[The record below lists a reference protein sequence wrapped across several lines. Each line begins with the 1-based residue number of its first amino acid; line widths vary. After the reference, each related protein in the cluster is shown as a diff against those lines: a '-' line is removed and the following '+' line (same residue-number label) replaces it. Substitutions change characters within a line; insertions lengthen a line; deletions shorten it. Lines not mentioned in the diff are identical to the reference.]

1 MKNRPLHENL
11 DTSFVNLSALL
22 RYLRRRQFV
31 GSIRV
36 ELSGYE
42 ADIVLN
48 KENQLNVRE
57 YDRIAGRI
65 AEGEEALQRLLIR
78 AREPGGIIHVYQ
90 QVAENEAVETKE
102 TQAAPIPKPTIN
114 IIEPK
119 PEPQV
124 KIAETVFKEVKKAV
138 ANGNGISIKTV
149 SNLNPITV
157 EVIPEKISAPI
168 ELPNGNNPKIEI
180 VKQPAFEKIQ
190 NHAEEKSKKS
200 LPDFPFELSNNFENR
215 AKKNQL
221 SAEEWQQL
229 LNLTGELLKTIDDCL
244 MKAELDFSAA
254 FKKAGAEVSAD
265 YPFLSPKKEI
275 FVYKNGKIGMSEQ
288 TSAKIF
294 AAGINETLR
303 RILDKL
309 GASPKFAELHRYTTH
324 KIIALIHQRK
334 PLYDKFSITPQL
346 EKILGI

>member
-22 RYLRRRQFV
+22 RYLRRRQFT
-31 GSIRV
+31 GNIRV

-90 QVAENEAVETKE
+90 RTEDQEKIQTVPDA
-102 TQAAPIPKPTIN
+102 IPKPTVSI
-114 IIEPK
+114 PK
-119 PEPQV
+119 TTVETSKAEV
-124 KIAETVFKEVKKAV
+124 KVTETIVTEVKKAV
-138 ANGNGISIKTV
+138 ANGNTAAVKTV
-149 SNLNPITV
+149 SAEIPASV
-157 EVIPEKISAPI
+157 KVIPTA
-168 ELPNGNNPKIEI
+168 NGSTKKVEI
-180 VKQPAFEKIQ
+180 VKQPIIEKIVKPI
-190 NHAEEKSKKS
+190 ESKPRIK
-200 LPDFPFELSNNFENR
+200 LPDFPFELSNNFETK
-215 AKKNQL
+215 AKRHQL
-221 SAEEWQQL
+221 SPEEWQTL
-229 LNLTGELLKTIDDCL
+229 LNLTGELLKTVDDCL
-244 MKAELDFSAA
+244 AKAKLDFTAA
-254 FKKAGAEVSAD
+254 FQKAGAEVSAD
-265 YPFLSPKKEI
+265 YPFLNPNADI
-275 FVYKNGKIGMSEQ
+275 FVYNHGKIGMSER
-288 TSAKIF
+288 TNAKIF

-309 GASPKFAELHRYTTH
+309 GSSAKFTEVHRYTIH
-324 KIIALIHQRK
+324 KIIALIYQRK
-334 PLYDKFSITPQL
+334 AIYDKFSITPQL

>member
-22 RYLRRRQFV
+22 RYLRRRQFI
-31 GSIRV
+31 GNIRV

-78 AREPGGIIHVYQ
+78 AREPGGIIHVFQ

-114 IIEPK
+114 IVEPK

-124 KIAETVFKEVKKAV
+124 KIAETVVTEVKKAV
-138 ANGNGISIKTV
+138 ANGNGVAVKSVT
-149 SNLNPITV
+149 NLNPIAV
-157 EVIPEKISAPI
+157 EIIPEKISVPI
-168 ELPNGNNPKIEI
+168 KLPNGNQPKIEI
-180 VKQPAFEKIQ
+180 IKQPVIEK
-190 NHAEEKSKKS
+190 EEKTSKKT

-288 TSAKIF
+288 TNAKIF

-334 PLYDKFSITPQL
+334 PLYDRFSITPQL
-346 EKILGI
+346 EKLLGI

>member
-48 KENQLNVRE
+48 SENQLNVRE

-90 QVAENEAVETKE
+90 QVAEAEKQKSAQN
-102 TQAAPIPKPTIN
+102 APIPKPTELIPELK
-114 IIEPK
+114 IEPPK
-119 PEPQV
+119 AEV
-124 KIAETVFKEVKKAV
+124 KIAETVVTEVKKAV
-138 ANGNGISIKTV
+138 ANGNVVTLKAIS
-149 SNLNPITV
+149 S
-157 EVIPEKISAPI
+157 EAPNAVKV
-168 ELPNGNNPKIEI
+168 LPPNGNAKKVEI
-180 VKQPAFEKIQ
+180 VKQPVIEKIK
-190 NHAEEKSKKS
+190 NPVEAKPKIK
-200 LPDFPFELSNNFENR
+200 LPDFPFELSNNFEKK
-215 AKKNQL
+215 AMKNQL
-221 SAEEWQQL
+221 STEEWQTL

-244 MKAELDFSAA
+244 IKANLDFSAA
-254 FKKAGAEVSAD
+254 FQKASAEVSAD
-265 YPFLSPKKEI
+265 YPFLNPNAEI
-275 FVYKNGKIGMSEQ
+275 FLYKRGKIGMSKQ
-288 TSAKIF
+288 TNAKIF
-294 AAGINETLR
+294 VAGINEALR

-309 GASPKFAELHRYTTH
+309 GASPKFAEVHRYTVH